1 MPSPEQPQL
10 VVRDAVAWHKWLAAH
25 HAASDGVWLVLSKK
39 GTVEPTRLTYAEAL
53 DEALAH
59 GWIDGQAKPRDET
72 TWQQRFTPRR
82 KQSRWSKRN
91 QETVARLIRE
101 RRMHAAGLAEVER
114 AKSDGRWEAAYDGPA
129 RSATPDDL
137 AAALEA
143 EPKAKAL
150 FEILTSANRYAILYR
165 LNDAKR
171 PETRARRIAEFVA
184 MLARG
189 ETLHPQKTT
198 LPR

>member
-10 VVRDAVAWHKWLAAH
+10 VVRDAVAWRKWLAAH
-25 HAASDGVWLVLSKK
+25 HAASDGVWLVLSRK
-39 GTVEPTRLTYAEAL
+39 GTVQPTRLTYAEAL
-53 DEALAH
+53 EEALAH

-101 RRMHAAGLAEVER
+101 RRMHAAGLAEMER

-129 RSATPDDL
+129 RSTTPDDL

-143 EPKAKAL
+143 EPRAKAM

-165 LNDAKR
+165 LNDARR
-171 PETRARRIAEFVA
+171 PETRVRRIAEFVA

-189 ETLHPQKTT
+189 ETLHPQKKT

>member
-143 EPKAKAL
+143 EPKAKAM

>member
-10 VVRDAVAWHKWLAAH
+10 VVRDAVAWRKWLAAH
-25 HAASDGVWLVLSKK
+25 HTASDGVWLVLSRK
-39 GTVEPTRLTYAEAL
+39 GTVQPTRLTYAEAL
-53 DEALAH
+53 EEALAH

-101 RRMHAAGLAEVER
+101 RRMHAAGLAEMER

-129 RSATPDDL
+129 RSTTPDDL

-143 EPKAKAL
+143 EPRAKAM

-165 LNDAKR
+165 LNDARR
-171 PETRARRIAEFVA
+171 PETRVRRIAEFVA

-189 ETLHPQKTT
+189 ETLHPQKKT